1 MKINNYIFNL
11 PARRAV
17 LSRFINISV
26 TAVNVNVVCKTTSIV
41 DYSALKS
48 VTHLRFLNRVIKSLI
63 CFVPPS
69 TSRSMV
75 VISAIRFLI
84 LLLLLPLFIDSRFY
98 SYYRSHRKTV
108 PLPAFLNNFILNF
121 AIPSRIFQKLGGSFQ
136 GKTSSDWYLSPAIN
150 GILNLSSE
158 QFSTLFEGTPFASIV
173 ISSANSDSRE
183 FTSFHKQLA
192 LALEPFRD
200 FSGSDSNIEFLLD
213 FISDFSTVVHGSFD
227 THVLP
232 TEYEFVDRL
241 GHYKYRN
248 FDDEKVTYLVSSSGY
263 LSYSSEDK
271 RDLSALFLACFKPSF
286 KHSETKVV
294 VGGRLAL
301 PKDLMLDLGSAT
313 DSEVFSSF
321 FSQKA
326 SISIG
331 ADSSSDI
338 DGHEDVDVPRPS
350 QSRGSRSQATNVS
363 NMRVGS
369 SLPTKRSSPA
379 STREYSQQV
388 GSGFLKR
395 SSLSFELI
403 VPFRS
408 YTLVSY
414 RQVE

>member
-1 MKINNYIFNL
+1 MKINNYIKT
-11 PARRAV
+11 PANRAV

-26 TAVNVNVVCKTTSIV
+26 TAVNVNVVCKTTSII

-98 SYYRSHRKTV
+98 SYYRAHLKTV

-121 AIPSRIFQKLGGSFQ
+121 GIPSRIFQKLGGSFQ

-173 ISSANSDSRE
+173 ISSTNSDSKE

-192 LALEPFRD
+192 LALEPFRE
-200 FSGSDSNIEFLLD
+200 FSGTDSNIEFLLD

-227 THVLP
+227 THALP
-232 TEYEFVDRL
+232 VEYEFVDRL

-263 LSYSSEDK
+263 SSYSSDDK
-271 RDLSALFLACFKPSF
+271 RDLSALFLACFKPRF
-286 KHSETKVV
+286 IHSETKIV
-294 VGGRLAL
+294 VGGRLAM

-313 DSEVFSSF
+313 DAEIFGSF
-321 FSQKA
+321 FSQKMN
-326 SISIG
+326 IHTG
-331 ADSSSDI
+331 VNSSSDI
-338 DGHEDVDVPRPS
+338 DGHEEADVPRPS
-350 QSRGSRSQATNVS
+350 QSSGSRLRATNTPNIRTSVQTPV
-363 NMRVGS
+363 R
-369 SLPTKRSSPA
+369 RSSPV
-379 STREYSQQV
+379 STREYSQKA
-388 GSGFLKR
+388 GSEFLKR
-395 SSLSFELI
+395 SALSFELL

-408 YTLVSY
+408 YTLASY
-414 RQVE
+414 QQVE